1 MTGSFI
7 LDYYLLVFLASCGV
21 FQIVGAW
28 KALTGMLL
36 LKYRPG
42 SFLLGLAL
50 FIASFTWFFLSE
62 DRNMSDSAAG
72 LNGNEQFA
80 FFFAGLGTA
89 LAFTLLVSSLVNW
102 GLRPER
108 SSLRPGLEALKQSG
122 YFHVL
127 SQTWRP
133 PGLKAATGPSG
144 NAPTGLTPGRWG
156 RLALRVKVVARL
168 ARQARRIGALR

>member
-72 LNGNEQFA
+72 
-80 FFFAGLGTA
+80 
-89 LAFTLLVSSLVNW
+89 
-102 GLRPER
+102 
-108 SSLRPGLEALKQSG
+108 
-122 YFHVL
+122 
-127 SQTWRP
+127 
-133 PGLKAATGPSG
+133 
-144 NAPTGLTPGRWG
+144 
-156 RLALRVKVVARL
+156 
-168 ARQARRIGALR
+168 